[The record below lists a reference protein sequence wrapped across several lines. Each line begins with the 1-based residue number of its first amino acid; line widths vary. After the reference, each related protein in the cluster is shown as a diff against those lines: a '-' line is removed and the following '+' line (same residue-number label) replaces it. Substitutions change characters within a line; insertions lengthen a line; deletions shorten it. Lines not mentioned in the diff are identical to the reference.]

1 MDRGIEG
8 RVIAQFV
15 VDSMGNVCEE
25 RVVRSV
31 DTQLDGEAI
40 RLIRNMPRWKPGK
53 QWGRPVRVL
62 YTIPITFAL
71 PDGATKKVI
80 ESPKP
85 KGPTIEEAEKKP
97 LIVLLF
103 ANGAEIIAEGKQ
115 LNYVPCVV
123 VEFDYLEPFGLSTQD
138 IADADTLGWYMA
150 EDKYGKQGK
159 DGAIVY
165 HVEEKSYGEVTKA
178 LKHHWFNKGSNER
191 LRTIEK
197 RSGSADEEV
206 VEYESKYEDMFIHYE
221 TQPEFPGGMEALM
234 DYLKANIRYPQEAKE
249 RGKQGRVIVQF
260 IVEEDGTL
268 TGEQVLK
275 PVDPQLDAEAIR
287 IARSMPKWKPG
298 ETRGKPT
305 RMRFTFPVSFR
316 LKD

>member
-1 MDRGIEG
+1 
-8 RVIAQFV
+8 
-15 VDSMGNVCEE
+15 
-25 RVVRSV
+25 
-31 DTQLDGEAI
+31 
-40 RLIRNMPRWKPGK
+40 MPRWKPGK
-53 QWGRPVRVL
+53 QWGRPVRVR
-62 YTIPITFAL
+62 YTIPITFTL
-71 PDGATKKVI
+71 PDSATKKVI

-115 LNYVPCVV
+115 LNYVRCVV
-123 VEFDYLEPFGLSTQD
+123 VEFDYLEPFDLSAED

-165 HVEEKSYGEVTKA
+165 HVKEKSYGEVTKA

-316 LKD
+316 LKDWFYGGF